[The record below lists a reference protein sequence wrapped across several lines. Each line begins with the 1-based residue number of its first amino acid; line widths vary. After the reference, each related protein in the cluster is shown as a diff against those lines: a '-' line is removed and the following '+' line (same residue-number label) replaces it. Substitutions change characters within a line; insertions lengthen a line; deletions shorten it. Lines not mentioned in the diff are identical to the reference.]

1 MFRLLSIV
9 LMAMLALPVAAE
21 TNRRLPQSAADVH
34 LSYAP
39 LVKQTAPAVVNIYTK
54 KVMKERR
61 FSTLFDDPFFRR
73 FLGDDWPGGQRKR
86 VQNSL
91 GSGVIVAADGLIV
104 TNHHVVEGA
113 DEVRVVLSDRREY
126 SAKIVAMQERND
138 LALLQ
143 VDSEGDTLPKLSF
156 GDSNE
161 IFAPLVLGNITEGDI
176 ASGRV
181 ASLTNPAVTRT
192 TLMKV
197 PTLSTLWDY
206 IYRAMPWSAPKTLS
220 PDEVYALVAYLLN
233 LGYVVDDD
241 FVLSNTNMEE
251 TQARM
256 PNRNGMSLDHG
267 LWSVSGAPDV
277 SGSSCTAN
285 CNVGTTVTS
294 SLPAYAMNAH
304 GNLAEQVRDWGPYPG
319 IWTEMEGEQLAKATM
334 VVDVPETA
342 LSTNGCSGCH
352 QMVGQLVGPGFDSIR
367 ARYAGEEN
375 GAYLRDKIVNG
386 GAGVWGSMPMPPM
399 SSVGED
405 ALQEIVAW
413 FISGE
418 E

>member
-1 MFRLLSIV
+1 MSSWVRATALWLCTMT
-9 LMAMLALPVAAE
+9 MASWAAPLPEGLADLGRPATEGEVAAWDIDV
-21 TNRRLPQSAADVH
+21 RPDFVGLP
-34 LSYAP
+34 P
-39 LVKQTAPAVVNIYTK
+39 
-54 KVMKERR
+54 
-61 FSTLFDDPFFRR
+61 
-73 FLGDDWPGGQRKR
+73 
-86 VQNSL
+86 
-91 GSGVIVAADGLIV
+91 GSGDVWAGEEIW
-104 TNHHVVEGA
+104 
-113 DEVRVVLSDRREY
+113 
-126 SAKIVAMQERND
+126 
-138 LALLQ
+138 LAQ
-143 VDSEGDTLPKLSF
+143 CASCHGDF

-161 IFAPLVLGNITEGDI
+161 IFAPLVLGNITEEDI
-176 ASGRV
+176 ATGRV
-181 ASLTNPAVTRT
+181 ASLTDPAVTRT

-206 IYRAMPWSAPKTLS
+206 IYRAMPWNAPKSLS

-241 FVLSNTNMEE
+241 FVLSDTNMAE

-277 SGSSCTAN
+277 IGSSCTAD
-285 CNVGTTVTS
+285 CDVAVTVTS

-304 GNLAEQVRDWGPYPG
+304 GNLAKQVRDWGPYPG
-319 IWTEMEGEQLAKATM
+319 VWTETETSKEIAAEPEQLAAASAA
-334 VVDVPETA
+334 VEAAVAPEAALTA
-342 LSTNGCSGCH
+342 GGCLGCH
-352 QMVGQLVGPGFDSIR
+352 QMAGQLVGPGFDAIR
-367 ARYAGEEN
+367 TKYTGQEHA
-375 GAYLRDKIVNG
+375 AYLRDKIVNG

-413 FISGE
+413 LIAGE